1 MPDNRRSLLPK
12 FWITVLAAVSFLLLL
27 YLPVRAQVSIK
38 DTVVISAG
46 RSLEPVEVLLS
57 PSSEVVYVASDSGI
71 LAGQI
76 ELARKYVPIGSAS
89 LSIMLNDTTVLLE
102 ATDYVDRY
110 LSWQSVQFRCN
121 DPGTPIYYMEYHAL
135 SASGH
140 ALRFFLPEV
149 HVGDTLR
156 FLYRGSIPATEVVG
170 NTVRMKL
177 GDSCYFY
184 YEGELQEKEVCEV
197 QLSMLNSAFAG
208 YIVQSEQDTIAVGDV
223 SRLTVASVDSA
234 GVEVPMDST
243 TLLSY
248 TITPDSLGKF
258 IKATGD
264 TVSSPL
270 PDVLYADARAGRIQ
284 FLAHGT
290 PPDSLQPVVIEAV
303 QTNDTTKRGADTIVI
318 IPDSAEIEIISPLAG
333 TTIDSSI
340 TMEPRMPQLKAKAR
354 LKNYHSGDVFFD
366 WRFVLKSVNPQYDPD
381 GTRLED
387 RVIRDSFEGKDT
399 VQSADTSIWIIP
411 WDQLIRGGDIDTL
424 YVTALAGTQTFRDTV
439 INSYRIR
446 GSNPVR
452 DSVKAGLSI
461 QQQVVV
467 YRESRWRQFNGSPGF
482 PLYGRPRGYGL
493 MQLDNPAATDQEVW
507 HWRENRARGIAL
519 LATKYAEA
527 VGLGARIRNR
537 QSRQDW
543 YPYAY
548 SNAND
553 LITDEQLWKET
564 YQRYVGGSYWRWH
577 PDRPRDPRS
586 TGAWRAEPQG
596 GHNRG
601 NEDWQLYQDVLGGH
615 PPADW

>member
-1 MPDNRRSLLPK
+1 MR
-12 FWITVLAAVSFLLLL
+12 IVVLATVSSLLLL
-27 YLPVRAQVSIK
+27 HLPVRAQVSIK

-223 SRLTVASVDSA
+223 SRLTVAAVDSA

-290 PPDSLQPVVIEAV
+290 MPDSLQPVVIEAV
-303 QTNDTTKRGADTIVI
+303 QTNDTTKRGADTIYVRPAKDSLRI
-318 IPDSAEIEIISPLAG
+318 QIPSPKRIWPTLPSGKSGGNPGNRNRLDSILVRVLRGAQPVAMESVLVKTKFIQNTGGHDHDDEPPDSLMGTLRDLASTLSKKGEIRLRTNDSGNVWIRYTAPLFSGQIQFIARSIAD
-333 TTIDSSI
+333 TTI
-340 TMEPRMPQLKAKAR
+340 MA
-354 LKNYHSGDVFFD
+354 V
-366 WRFVLKSVNPQYDPD
+366 
-381 GTRLED
+381 
-387 RVIRDSFEGKDT
+387 
-399 VQSADTSIWIIP
+399 
-411 WDQLIRGGDIDTL
+411 DTL
-424 YVTALAGTQTFRDTV
+424 
-439 INSYRIR
+439 I
-446 GSNPVR
+446 
-452 DSVKAGLSI
+452 VK
-461 QQQVVV
+461 
-467 YRESRWRQFNGSPGF
+467 
-482 PLYGRPRGYGL
+482 
-493 MQLDNPAATDQEVW
+493 
-507 HWRENRARGIAL
+507 
-519 LATKYAEA
+519 
-527 VGLGARIRNR
+527 
-537 QSRQDW
+537 
-543 YPYAY
+543 
-548 SNAND
+548 
-553 LITDEQLWKET
+553 
-564 YQRYVGGSYWRWH
+564 
-577 PDRPRDPRS
+577 
-586 TGAWRAEPQG
+586 
-596 GHNRG
+596 
-601 NEDWQLYQDVLGGH
+601 VLGLDSLANSQYYVKVGA
-615 PPADW
+615 PQNYWGTNDS